1 VDLYAD
7 YKITPDARA
16 FVTLEN
22 VADVRYKRYRDGD
35 YSPGFVGKIG
45 FSTRFGT

>member
-1 VDLYAD
+1 MKTAQNRNPGD
-7 YKITPDARA
+7 PDARA

-35 YSPGFVGKIG
+35 YSPGFVGNG
-45 FSTRFGT
+45 M